1 MPTGTL
7 TDREVRDRVRLIR
20 SANVGPIVFR
30 QLLARYGTAGRALE
44 ALPELIRKGG
54 HGTGGAICSS
64 DEAEDEIAAVIRLG
78 AALLHVGEPDYPPL
92 LAELPTAPPVLTV
105 LGRTDLLARPALGVV
120 GARNASA
127 AGLRFTRQLAAD
139 MGAHGFTVISGMAR
153 GIDTAAHQAALPAG
167 TVAVLAGGIDVVY
180 PPENQALYEA
190 IAAKGA
196 IVCEMPL
203 GTRPQARHFP
213 RRNRLISGLSRGL
226 VVVEAALKSGS
237 LITANYALEQGR
249 EVFAVPGSPL
259 DPRCRGT
266 NNLIRQGAVLTE
278 GIEDVLNNLPDWSRR
293 ETVPAQT
300 ALPLPTRAETA
311 DAGEAG
317 RASVVEKLGPT
328 PVEVDELIRET
339 GLTPEMVLTILLELE
354 LAGRLDRHAGNKV
367 SLA

>member
-1 MPTGTL
+1 MDAAAL
-7 TDREVRDRVRLIR
+7 TPRDVRDRVRLIR

-30 QLLARYGTAGRALE
+30 QLLARYGSASRALD

-54 HGTGGAICSS
+54 YHGAALCSA
-64 DEAEDEIAAVIRLG
+64 DEAEDEIAGVEKLG
-78 AALLHVGEPDYPPL
+78 ARLLHFDDPDYPPL
-92 LAELPTAPPVLTV
+92 LADVTSAPPVLTV
-105 LGRTDLLARPALGVV
+105 LGKVELLSAPSIGVV

-127 AGLRFTRQLAAD
+127 AGSRFARQLAAD
-139 MGAHGFTVISGMAR
+139 LGVQGFTVVSGMAR
-153 GIDTAAHQAALPAG
+153 GIDTAAHQASLATG
-167 TVAVLAGGIDVVY
+167 TVAAMAGGVDVVY

-190 IAAKGA
+190 IAATGS

-213 RRNRLISGLSRGL
+213 RRNRMISGLSLGL
-226 VVVEAALKSGS
+226 VVVEAAMKSGS

-278 GIEDVLNNLPDWSRR
+278 GIEDVLNNLPDWRR
-293 ETVPAQT
+293 RPAPAQPS
-300 ALPLPTRAETA
+300 LKLEQNPA
-311 DAGEAG
+311 DADDDA
-317 RASVVEKLGPT
+317 RRSLMKKMGPT
-328 PVEVDELIRET
+328 PIEVDELIRQT
-339 GLTPEMVLTILLELE
+339 GLTPEIVLTILLELE